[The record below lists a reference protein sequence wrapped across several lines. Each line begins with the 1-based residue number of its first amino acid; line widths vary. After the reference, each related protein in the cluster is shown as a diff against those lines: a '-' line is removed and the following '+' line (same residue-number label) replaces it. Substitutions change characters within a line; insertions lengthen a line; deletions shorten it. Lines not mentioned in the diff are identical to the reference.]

1 MQIPSRFLKS
11 IMRNARRM
19 DTATARCPITE
30 GSGPRYL
37 PLQETGGVRP
47 CMSVLASCS
56 RALSS
61 PSAAGSQNSPLA
73 VTRMRRVLTLSTHL
87 LCGRRLTQANASH
100 GEEPSHFEN
109 GNDWHYSPQEKSGE
123 PSYGSP
129 PCLVLW
135 YRRLS
140 LIKGSGLQVNR
151 SSPLTFPHWPVSEM
165 SSKEGGECARPS

>member
-1 MQIPSRFLKS
+1 
-11 IMRNARRM
+11 MRNARRI
-19 DTATARCPITE
+19 DTATARRPLTE
-30 GSGPRYL
+30 GSGSGYL

-47 CMSVLASCS
+47 SSDVLASCS

-61 PSAAGSQNSPLA
+61 PSVAGSQNSPLSVA
-73 VTRMRRVLTLSTHL
+73 RMRRVLTLSTHL
-87 LCGRRLTQANASH
+87 LSGRRLTQTETSSV
-100 GEEPSHFEN
+100 EESSRFEN
-109 GNDWHYSPQEKSGE
+109 GNDWHEPPQDKSGE

-140 LIKGSGLQVNR
+140 LIKGSGLQVDR